1 MKKRIDE
8 TLNNS
13 IKKTHYNNFFIN
25 QKYPNKN
32 NIKNKNKNDKLNR
45 IRNLHPLTFC
55 FTPDETSNNKFF
67 NKKEVSGN
75 FLFNKRLYV
84 KYNNIQKENKIKI
97 IKKKLS
103 FNKIYANNTFESN
116 NEINFRKIFNDNN
129 MKTDNNNLVIEH
141 KKINFLRSINSPK
154 TENKKNDLKN
164 KSYINFE
171 TAKYKTI
178 FTKNNTKMNKNI
190 IIPQEPIHFF
200 EKFCSKYNNNT
211 NNNIN
216 KSNKPKN
223 LFMNEEINKAAFNK
237 FPFYI
242 KRKHKY
248 YKTDGS
254 LNSDTNTF
262 LESKTNYINFP
273 SLENIKNFDNT
284 KILRPK
290 NNIKIN
296 LKLILKK
303 IKNNSINNITIS
315 NKLLNNK
322 KDKNKL
328 SLEYKNKYKYKSKSL
343 KKEKCY
349 KKSNGVK
356 YSAINLNMLAQI
368 PNRIMP
374 IDNHGNELS
383 GFNSFRSYNNKLIKS
398 KNIKFNTLK
407 QSFGDIKILRKQIF
421 NIYHSNEITRYN
433 SKKNLDG
440 DILKTKIPRN
450 KMFKTF
456 YKNSISDLIDKDI
469 SNTKNNK
476 RKRYYLSGK
485 LIRKTK
491 KNFVNLE
498 NLNKIEILLI

>member
-1 MKKRIDE
+1 MQKRIDE

-13 IKKTHYNNFFIN
+13 IKKTHYNNFFIK
-25 QKYPNKN
+25 QKKSNT
-32 NIKNKNKNDKLNR
+32 NILNKNKKNKLNK
-45 IRNLHPLTFC
+45 IRNIYPLTFC
-55 FTPDETSNNKFF
+55 FTPDEKNNNKFF

-75 FLFNKRLYV
+75 YLLNNRINI
-84 KYNNIQKENKIKI
+84 KYKNIQKENKIKI

-116 NEINFRKIFNDNN
+116 NKIINENNLNNDNR
-129 MKTDNNNLVIEH
+129 NNLVIEH
-141 KKINFLRSINSPK
+141 KKINFLKFLNSPK
-154 TENKKNDLKN
+154 TEGKKNDLKN

-178 FTKNNTKMNKNI
+178 FTKNNTKYNNNI
-190 IIPQEPIHFF
+190 IIPQEPIYYF
-200 EKFCSKYNNNT
+200 EKFSSKYNYNT
-211 NNNIN
+211 DKNKNNIS

-248 YKTDGS
+248 YKTEGS
-254 LNSDTNTF
+254 LNSNTNTF
-262 LESKTNYINFP
+262 LESKTNYIHFP

-284 KILRPK
+284 KILRTK

-296 LKLILKK
+296 LKLILQK

-322 KDKNKL
+322 NDKNNL
-328 SLEYKNKYKYKSKSL
+328 SLEYRNKYKSKSL

-374 IDNHGNELS
+374 IDNHGNELN
-383 GFNSFRSYNNKLIKS
+383 GFNSFRSYKNKLIKS

-421 NIYHSNEITRYN
+421 DIYHSNEITRYN

-440 DILKTKIPRN
+440 DILKTKMPKN

-456 YKNSISDLIDKDI
+456 YKSSISDLNDKDI
-469 SNTKNNK
+469 SNIKNNK
-476 RKRYYLSGK
+476 RKRYFLSGK
-485 LIRKTK
+485 LIRRTK